1 MAEGDKRERKL
12 NFRNRYSKKKC
23 SDKFDLIS
31 SICLVIIASF
41 MKVRK

>member
-1 MAEGDKRERKL
+1 MAEGDKKERKM
-12 NFRNRYSKKKC
+12 NFKNGFSKKNC

-31 SICLVIIASF
+31 SICFVIIAGF